1 MVVIAPMS
9 PIDLAAQQIADQQ
22 NANITYAQLLVAG
35 FTWEAI
41 RHRVRSGRLFRVYP
55 KVYSVG
61 RPPRSPL
68 EWATAAVPACG
79 PGAGLSH
86 HAALC
91 AWGLQR
97 PWHPPPFD
105 VTVPRD
111 VRIKG
116 IGPTTSSIS
125 SRGDIRWTL
134 GTHVTSPALALLDS
148 AKTLDVKARARA
160 VNDARNKSL
169 IHLDTLAETLDRF
182 PHHAGRRLLLPFVER
197 GSGPTDSGFEDDL
210 LPFCVRYDLPI
221 PETNVYVA
229 GHRVD
234 ALFRVEKVIIE
245 CDGWIFH
252 RSREV
257 FESDRDRDA
266 DTLEAGHVTVRLTK
280 RRLRG
285 QPDREAERLHN
296 ILSARREGR

>member
-1 MVVIAPMS
+1 M
-9 PIDLAAQQIADQQ
+9 
-22 NANITYAQLLVAG
+22 
-35 FTWEAI
+35 
-41 RHRVRSGRLFRVYP
+41 
-55 KVYSVG
+55 
-61 RPPRSPL
+61 
-68 EWATAAVPACG
+68 
-79 PGAGLSH
+79 
-86 HAALC
+86 
-91 AWGLQR
+91 
-97 PWHPPPFD
+97 
-105 VTVPRD
+105 
-111 VRIKG
+111 
-116 IGPTTSSIS
+116 
-125 SRGDIRWTL
+125 
-134 GTHVTSPALALLDS
+134 TSPALALLDS
-148 AKTLDVKARARA
+148 AKSLDMRARARA

-182 PHHAGRRLLLPFVER
+182 PQHPGRRLLLPFVER

-210 LPFCVRYDLPI
+210 LPFCVRHNLPI

-234 ALFRVEKVIIE
+234 ARFPVEKVIIE
-245 CDGWIFH
+245 CDGWTFH
-252 RSREV
+252 RRREV